1 MILEIIKYYG
11 SDETKTE
18 FINHDSEPLM
28 AVIAHDRSH
37 AVVSLLDEGC
47 EHHLLLAKALDKYN
61 IDEYF
66 RIIFDNEGADWTF
79 VCPPNYKNIANKEKR
94 ITEFFMPFKDLS
106 YSFISS
112 RSISSAFCAWIFKSS
127 LFLFFQYSF
136 IMSTHYIVTIVL
148 FFRNSLHFLICV
160 LDKRMTFD
168 NRALRYNADAFLC
181 YIRKFGVV

>member
-79 VCPPNYKNIANKEKR
+79 VCPPNYKNITNEEKR
-94 ITEFFMPFKDLS
+94 ITEFFNDGVDA
-106 YSFISS
+106 ITD
-112 RSISSAFCAWIFKSS
+112 
-127 LFLFFQYSF
+127 FLKQIGYDVP
-136 IMSTHYIVTIVL
+136 INVPRRYRRHMDYL
-148 FFRNSLHFLICV
+148 KNS
-160 LDKRMTFD
+160 
-168 NRALRYNADAFLC
+168 NY
-181 YIRKFGVV
+181 

>member
-1 MILEIIKYYG
+1 MEIIKYYG

-66 RIIFDNEGADWTF
+66 KIIFDNEGA
-79 VCPPNYKNIANKEKR
+79 NKDKR
-94 ITEFFMPFKDLS
+94 ITEFFNDGVDA
-106 YSFISS
+106 ITE
-112 RSISSAFCAWIFKSS
+112 
-127 LFLFFQYSF
+127 FLKQIGYDVP
-136 IMSTHYIVTIVL
+136 INVPRRYRRHMDYL
-148 FFRNSLHFLICV
+148 KNSE
-160 LDKRMTFD
+160 
-168 NRALRYNADAFLC
+168 Y
-181 YIRKFGVV
+181 